1 MGGYRGGYGDFDVGD
16 ASKGFSRNATEKK
29 MVKRHL
35 GRCSGC
41 PLVTLDL
48 TFPRVL
54 STSRPR
60 RPFVYSAF
68 DTTVDELLSPF
79 SPLQSHGEM
88 GQGWSPVVP
97 SAADSDLLNIS
108 KPTSPA

>member
-1 MGGYRGGYGDFDVGD
+1 MGGYRGGYDDFDVGD

-41 PLVTLDL
+41 RLVTLGP

-54 STSRPR
+54 STPRPR
-60 RPFVYSAF
+60 RRFVYSAF
-68 DTTVDELLSPF
+68 DTTVDE
-79 SPLQSHGEM
+79 LQSHGEM